1 MMETGFDLVLALL
14 LVCVGAGSILARNMM
29 TAVIIFIGYGL
40 LLSLAWV
47 RIFAVDVS
55 LTEAAIGSGATGLLM
70 VIAAHK
76 VGADARRVVHP
87 SRTVHVLAGVL
98 AALVAEGDARY
109 AARAALTAR
118 RSCAKLSSC
127 VSAGDLSNH
136 LGTISSAL
144 APSTSRP
151 CSSITIRRSA
161 C

>member
-55 LTEAAIGSGATGLLM
+55 LTEGAIGSGATGMLM

-98 AALVAEGDARY
+98 AALVAAGIASLVFLLPIPDEPHAIRSKTIEDRRPT
-109 AARAALTAR
+109 AAAAT
-118 RSCAKLSSC
+118 K
-127 VSAGDLSNH
+127 
-136 LGTISSAL
+136 
-144 APSTSRP
+144 
-151 CSSITIRRSA
+151 
-161 C
+161 